1 MATMVF
7 CDLRPESFRSITLCL
22 GNGSVRFCRPMDS
35 EVSVI
40 IDRYFTFAD
49 SFKPNF
55 LNLKL
60 KFMSEKPSRFV
71 LQNNQAYFILTYR
84 IN

>member
-1 MATMVF
+1 
-7 CDLRPESFRSITLCL
+7 
-22 GNGSVRFCRPMDS
+22 MDS

-40 IDRYFTFAD
+40 IDRYFTFAAD

-55 LNLKL
+55 VNLKL
-60 KFMSEKPSRFV
+60 KFIRKTKSFCAS
-71 LQNNQAYFILTYR
+71 NNQAYFILTYR

>member
-1 MATMVF
+1 
-7 CDLRPESFRSITLCL
+7 
-22 GNGSVRFCRPMDS
+22 MDS

-60 KFMSEKPSRFV
+60 KFIRKTKSFCASKQSG
-71 LQNNQAYFILTYR
+71 ILHFNLSYKLVVR
-84 IN
+84 QLS